1 MYRFITKS
9 SPIIRQTSSR
19 IARQYSTRSSA
30 NSNVNTKYLVG
41 VLVPT
46 IFAFGYFT
54 QSTNSIQ
61 NASVADRIREDFAE
75 GDAIAKD
82 AQERLEITQSKLQKK
97 MKLKLFKTMKNKLL
111 KKWELK

>member
-46 IFAFGYFT
+46 ILHSDT
-54 QSTNSIQ
+54 SHNPLIQ
-61 NASVADRIREDFAE
+61 FKMHLLLIV
-75 GDAIAKD
+75 
-82 AQERLEITQSKLQKK
+82 LEKI
-97 MKLKLFKTMKNKLL
+97 LL
-111 KKWELK
+111 KVML